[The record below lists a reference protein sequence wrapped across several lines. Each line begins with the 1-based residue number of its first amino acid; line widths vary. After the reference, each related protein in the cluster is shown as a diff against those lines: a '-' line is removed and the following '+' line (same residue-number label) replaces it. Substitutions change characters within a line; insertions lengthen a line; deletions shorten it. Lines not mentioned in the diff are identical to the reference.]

1 MSLTGSELVE
11 IVSPLATPLPPD
23 RRGDFFIAVEDA
35 LRAWP
40 EAAHG
45 PGLVHR
51 IAVGLQ
57 RDFYTPAKPRP
68 APQYFNSR
76 KQPRDR

>member
-1 MSLTGSELVE
+1 MSLTGVELE
-11 IVSPLATPLPPD
+11 IVSALATPLPPD
-23 RRGDFFIAVEDA
+23 RRADFATAIETA

-40 EAAHG
+40 EQAHG

-57 RDFYTPAKPRP
+57 RDFYTPPKLSP
-68 APQYFNSR
+68 APQFFNSR
-76 KQPRDR
+76 KQHRDR